1 MNMFYHMV
9 EENDLLPSFRKYD
22 LMENDVKFIEE
33 LIVGIARDRDGD
45 QVTKAEDYRVKQI
58 PN

>member
-1 MNMFYHMV
+1 MLFRS
-9 EENDLLPSFRKYD
+9 DLLPSFRKYD
-22 LMENDVKFIEE
+22 LMANDVKFIEE
-33 LIVGIARDRDGD
+33 LIVGIAQDRDGD

>member
-1 MNMFYHMV
+1 MKMFYHMV

-45 QVTKAEDYRVKQI
+45 QVTNRVKQI